1 MLSSFSRNK
10 HFVFNVRCKPRSRK
24 NENALQQGYILSEV
38 KIAHEFLNSNNRR
51 SVSERETENSR
62 KPGGTT
68 QSVCVSVS
76 KFIVNAL
83 DLPFAS
89 S

>member
-1 MLSSFSRNK
+1 M
-10 HFVFNVRCKPRSRK
+10 
-24 NENALQQGYILSEV
+24 

>member
-1 MLSSFSRNK
+1 MLASFSRNK
-10 HFVFNVRCKPRSRK
+10 HFVFIVRCKPRSRK

-68 QSVCVSVS
+68 QAVCVTVS
-76 KFIVNAL
+76 RFILNAL